1 MKKRAGTIIYIVMT
15 IILVSTIVLLGLNLY
30 NKKTL
35 DKEVKYIKENK
46 KNSSSTD
53 STSTYFEYKKVE
65 LAIKEYTS
73 DYSEILDKI
82 NNIMNDKN
90 LKNILSVSSIEKDG
104 KELNNSI
111 TLVNNKEK
119 ELSEEIKKLYALNE
133 KEEILKYIENKN
145 TSKKYIDLYKEYMF
159 NDDDLEKNKKSID
172 DLNNKYENILKTDL
186 EVLNLLKN
194 NASSWTI
201 SEGKI
206 GFYSNDLMNTY
217 NELIKKIK

>member
-1 MKKRAGTIIYIVMT
+1 MKKRSGTIIYIVIT
-15 IILVSTIVLLGLNLY
+15 IILVAAILLLGINLY

-35 DKEVKYIKENK
+35 DKEVKNIKENK
-46 KNSSSTD
+46 KNTNTK

-65 LAIKEYTS
+65 LAIKEYTN
-73 DYSEILDKI
+73 DYSEILNKI
-82 NNIMNDKN
+82 NSIMNDES
-90 LKNILSVSSIEKDG
+90 LKNVLSVSSIEKDG

-111 TLVNNKEK
+111 ALVNNKEK
-119 ELSEEIKKLYALNE
+119 ELSEEIKKLYTLNE
-133 KEEILKYIENKN
+133 KKEILKYIENKN
-145 TSKKYIDLYKEYMF
+145 TSKKYIELYKEYMF
-159 NDDDLEKNKKSID
+159 NDEDLEKNKKSID

-194 NASSWTI
+194 NASSWVI

-206 GFYSNDLMNTY
+206 GFYSNDLMNSY

>member
-1 MKKRAGTIIYIVMT
+1 MKKRSGTIIYIVIT
-15 IILVSTIVLLGLNLY
+15 IILVAAILLLGINLY

-35 DKEVKYIKENK
+35 DKEVKNIKENK
-46 KNSSSTD
+46 KNINTK

-65 LAIKEYTS
+65 LAIKEYTN
-73 DYSEILDKI
+73 DYSEILNKI
-82 NNIMNDKN
+82 NSIMNDES
-90 LKNILSVSSIEKDG
+90 LKNVLSVSSIEKDG

-111 TLVNNKEK
+111 ALVNNKEK
-119 ELSEEIKKLYALNE
+119 ELSEEIKKLYTLNE
-133 KEEILKYIENKN
+133 KKEILKYIENKN
-145 TSKKYIDLYKEYMF
+145 TSKKYIELYKEYMF
-159 NDDDLEKNKKSID
+159 NDEDLEKNKKSID

-194 NASSWTI
+194 NASSWVI

-206 GFYSNDLMNTY
+206 GFYSNDLMNSY